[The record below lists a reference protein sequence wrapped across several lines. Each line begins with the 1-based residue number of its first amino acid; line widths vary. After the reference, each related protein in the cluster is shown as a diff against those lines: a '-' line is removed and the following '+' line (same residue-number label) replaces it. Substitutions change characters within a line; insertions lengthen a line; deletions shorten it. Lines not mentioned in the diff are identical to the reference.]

1 MRSCSAT
8 RDPRRD
14 NGSRSVRGRQS
25 ASPRIPGGL
34 VSPDQGKRSR
44 ASPDGIRDTPTGSKR
59 AATPVAWP
67 ACRDLPELG
76 SHLRKLTLASA
87 SIGRLPARQ
96 VVSVGRQD
104 ADAGGHHAARPRR
117 PRACSTSQ
125 PGSVASCSA
134 SRGSRCSIASRSPTA
149 IDSACAVV
157 SQAAGC
163 EDWMASTNVATG
175 RFEWSRRSWGYLGWP
190 GFVTIQRRRSWSRL
204 ATG

>member
-25 ASPRIPGGL
+25 ANPRITGGL
-34 VSPDQGKRSR
+34 VSHDQAKRSR
-44 ASPDGIRDTPTGSKR
+44 ASPDGIRDTPTGSQR

-104 ADAGGHHAARPRR
+104 ADAAGHPAARPRR
-117 PRACSTSQ
+117 LHARSTSQ

-157 SQAAGC
+157 SQAARTEG
-163 EDWMASTNVATG
+163 SPRTRT
-175 RFEWSRRSWGYLGWP
+175 RR
-190 GFVTIQRRRSWSRL
+190 
-204 ATG
+204 